1 MRFFIERGE
10 IADGAVTLS
19 AEDSAHIGRVLRR
32 RVGDSL
38 SLCDGQGMDY
48 EGVILAT
55 GPAVTVRITG
65 QAPSATEP
73 TVDVT
78 LYAGLSKGERFE
90 FLVQKAVELGRGASC
105 LLLPGTVWLKVDE
118 RDRQKK
124 QVWLQKIAVEA
135 CKQSLRSRLVEV
147 APVCTFQ
154 QAVEQAGQAQCPLF
168 LYEKENR
175 QSLSALL
182 RQGRGSQTYAVVT
195 GPEGGFS
202 PEEAAYAME
211 TIPSV
216 SVGPRILR
224 CETAPLAALCAI
236 LYETSNFDI
245 GE

>member
-90 FLVQKAVELGRGASC
+90 FLVQKAVELGARRIVPFTSRYC
-105 LLLPGTVWLKVDE
+105 VVKVDE

-124 QVWLQKIAVEA
+124 QARLQKIAVEA

-168 LYEKENR
+168 LYEKKTG
-175 QSLSALL
+175 SLSAPCC
-182 RQGRGSQTYAVVT
+182 GRG
-195 GPEGGFS
+195 EG
-202 PEEAAYAME
+202 ARHM
-211 TIPSV
+211 
-216 SVGPRILR
+216 LW
-224 CETAPLAALCAI
+224 
-236 LYETSNFDI
+236 
-245 GE
+245 

>member
-1 MRFFIERGE
+1 M
-10 IADGAVTLS
+10 
-19 AEDSAHIGRVLRR
+19 
-32 RVGDSL
+32 
-38 SLCDGQGMDY
+38 
-48 EGVILAT
+48 
-55 GPAVTVRITG
+55 
-65 QAPSATEP
+65 
-73 TVDVT
+73 
-78 LYAGLSKGERFE
+78 
-90 FLVQKAVELGRGASC
+90 
-105 LLLPGTVWLKVDE
+105 
-118 RDRQKK
+118 
-124 QVWLQKIAVEA
+124 
-135 CKQSLRSRLVEV
+135 EV

>member
-90 FLVQKAVELGRGASC
+90 FLVQKAVELGARRIVPFTSRYC
-105 LLLPGTVWLKVDE
+105 VVKVDE
-118 RDRQKK
+118 RAR
-124 QVWLQKIAVEA
+124 LQKIAVEA

-245 GE
+245 GA

>member
-90 FLVQKAVELGRGASC
+90 FLVQKAVELGARRIVPFTSRYC
-105 LLLPGTVWLKVDE
+105 VVKVDE
-118 RDRQKK
+118 RDRQKNRSG
-124 QVWLQKIAVEA
+124 
-135 CKQSLRSRLVEV
+135 CKRSPWRPASSPCVPAWWKWRRF
-147 APVCTFQ
+147 AP
-154 QAVEQAGQAQCPLF
+154 
-168 LYEKENR
+168 
-175 QSLSALL
+175 
-182 RQGRGSQTYAVVT
+182 
-195 GPEGGFS
+195 FS
-202 PEEAAYAME
+202 
-211 TIPSV
+211 
-216 SVGPRILR
+216 RR
-224 CETAPLAALCAI
+224 
-236 LYETSNFDI
+236 
-245 GE
+245 